1 MDIIKLI
8 PEIDLIKDE
17 NLRSKVIKAWEKA
30 ILLGGWEEDELPLI
44 PFTLLIK
51 NVPINLFQHTR
62 AVTRCALGVYEAYE
76 RIYGKI
82 NPLNRDILLAGA
94 ILHDVGKLLEYEK
107 SRGEFVK
114 SKRGKLLRH
123 PISGAAL
130 AWSLGLPEEVCH
142 IIAAHSKEGDHV
154 KRSPEA
160 FVVYHCDFANFEPFR
175 EG

>member
-1 MDIIKLI
+1 MGTFLI
-8 PEIDLIKDE
+8 
-17 NLRSKVIKAWEKA
+17 SKVKGI
-30 ILLGGWEEDELPLI
+30 
-44 PFTLLIK
+44 
-51 NVPINLFQHTR
+51 
-62 AVTRCALGVYEAYE
+62 
-76 RIYGKI
+76 
-82 NPLNRDILLAGA
+82 
-94 ILHDVGKLLEYEK
+94 
-107 SRGEFVK
+107 
-114 SKRGKLLRH
+114 RGKLLRH